1 MHSKVIIIGS
11 GPAGHTAAIY
21 LARAELK
28 PVLYEGMLANGIA
41 AGGQLT
47 TTTDVENYP
56 GFPEGIMGPSL
67 MEKFRQQSLKYGTC
81 IITETVSKLDLSK
94 RPFKYWCESDGN
106 ICHTADVIVMATGAF
121 ARRLHIPGEE
131 TYWQRG
137 ISACAVCDGA
147 APIFRGKCLSVVGGG
162 DSAAEESLFL
172 TRYAAKVYVLVRR
185 DKLRAS
191 AVMAKR
197 LLNHPKIEILW
208 NTIVLQSLGD
218 GRLLNCLKIK
228 NLKTQI
234 ISELYVNGLFYA
246 IGHEP
251 ATAIVRGQVECDS
264 DGYIITKNGG
274 PETSVKGFFAAGDV
288 QDKKWRQAVT
298 SAGSGCM
305 AGLAA
310 ERLLAEEEEMK
321 NMEKIEK

>member
-1 MHSKVIIIGS
+1 MHSKVVIIGS
-11 GPAGHTAAIY
+11 GPSGHTAAIY
-21 LARAELK
+21 LGRAELK
-28 PVLYEGMLANGIA
+28 PILYEGMLANGIA
-41 AGGQLT
+41 PGGQLT

-56 GFPEGIMGPSL
+56 GFPDGILGPSL
-67 MEKFRQQSLKYGTC
+67 MEAFRKQSEKYGAQ
-81 IITETVSKLDLSK
+81 IITDTVSKLDLSK
-94 RPFKYWCESDGN
+94 RPFKYCCESN
-106 ICHTADVIVMATGAF
+106 EEVFHTADVVILATGAY
-121 ARRLHIPGEE
+121 ARRLNIPGEE
-131 TYWQRG
+131 IYWQRG

-147 APIFRGKCLSVVGGG
+147 APIFRGKPLAVVGGG

-172 TRYAAKVYVLVRR
+172 TRYATKVYLLVRR

-191 AVMAKR
+191 PIMAKR
-197 LLNHPKIEILW
+197 LLHHPKIEILW
-208 NTIVLQSLGD
+208 NTVALESLGD
-218 GRLLNCLKIK
+218 NNLMNCVKIK
-228 NLKTQI
+228 NVKTQEV
-234 ISELYVNGLFYA
+234 SELQVNGLFYA

-251 ATAIVRGQVECDS
+251 ATTLVRGQVECDK

-274 PETSVKGFFAAGDV
+274 PETNIKGFFAAGDV

-321 NMEKIEK
+321 NIEDS